1 MNIGR
6 RGLGPSSLP
15 VQHPREFPKS
25 KVEALWDWDWDPRV
39 AGADKAAG
47 TKDGGREERKKEN
60 ERKGTGS

>member
-25 KVEALWDWDWDPRV
+25 QVEALWEWDPRV

-47 TKDGGREERKKEN
+47 TKDGGRRKEEE
-60 ERKGTGS
+60 